1 MRSIISVK
9 GLKKY
14 FEGHVA
20 LKGIDFQIQEGITL
34 GLLGPNGAGKTTL
47 IRHLTQIYLPDE
59 GEIYYKNEVLS
70 PKHISQIG
78 YMPEEKGMYK
88 KMKVGEH
95 LIYLARLRGLSK
107 QQAKQ
112 KVEFWLH
119 HFQITAW
126 WEKKLED
133 LSKGMQQKVQFIA
146 TVLHDPEFLILDEPF
161 SGLDPINAQLIKDE
175 IIRLKNLGTTIIFS
189 THRMESVEEMCQEIA
204 LINHGEIILQGK
216 ISDVKHQF
224 KRHEFKVQ
232 FDVSTPFPE
241 ELFIQYNARMMED
254 GHAIIRL
261 PQGSKPSVFLKEA
274 LAQNMEITALAEIF
288 PSIGDIF
295 IEQVKN
301 HSHE

>member
-1 MRSIISVK
+1 M
-9 GLKKY
+9 
-14 FEGHVA
+14 A
-20 LKGIDFQIQEGITL
+20 LKGIDFNIEEGITL

-47 IRHLTQIYLPDE
+47 IRHLTQIYLPDA
-59 GEIYYKNEVLS
+59 GEILYKNEPLS
-70 PKHISQIG
+70 PKHITCIG

-119 HFQITAW
+119 HFQITEW

-204 LINHGEIILQGK
+204 LINKGEIILQGK
-216 ISDVKHQF
+216 INDVKQQF
-224 KRHEFKVQ
+224 KRHEFKVA
-232 FDVSTPFPE
+232 FESSTPFPTALSE
-241 ELFIQYNARMMED
+241 KYFAVNQQD
-254 GHAIIRL
+254 GTAIIRL
-261 PQGSKPSVFLKEA
+261 PDNCKPSSFLREA
-274 LAQNMEITALAEIF
+274 LDAGVEITALAEIF
-288 PSIGDIF
+288 PTIGDIF
-295 IEQVKN
+295 IEQVKK